1 MHSSLWPLQSPGE
14 TAFRYA
20 LMTQLGIWHG
30 SVLGLTSTSRTILN
44 IYMYI
49 LISQGGVFCSNTNWI
64 GKNFCPMSS
73 YVVLWA
79 LISTKTHC
87 CIFET
92 LNLLIHLS
100 LPYFNPLLPPQ
111 TFSKRCSSKGKSLQ
125 KERDSCHQ
133 RALGHVFWKGAAIM
147 GFLFQV
153 KHEHT
158 PHKAGEMGWLI
169 ASGVEVMRGQPLG
182 RSQPVFI

>member
-30 SVLGLTSTSRTILN
+30 SVLGLPQVGQSWIFFFFF
-44 IYMYI
+44 
-49 LISQGGVFCSNTNWI
+49 LISWGGVFCSNTNWI
-64 GKNFCPMSS
+64 GKNFCPMSFD
-73 YVVLWA
+73 VVLRA

-92 LNLLIHLS
+92 LNLLILLS
-100 LPYFNPLLPPQ
+100 LLYFNPLLPPQ
-111 TFSKRCSSKGKSLQ
+111 TFSKRCSSKGKNLR

-153 KHEHT
+153 
-158 PHKAGEMGWLI
+158 
-169 ASGVEVMRGQPLG
+169 
-182 RSQPVFI
+182 